1 MLQMVVKPLLLK
13 WENNDNYFSLY
24 MVGSRV
30 YEGKH
35 VDLRDV
41 V

>member
-13 WENNDNYFSLY
+13 WENNDNYFSLL
-24 MVGSRV
+24 VGSRV

-35 VDLRDV
+35 MDLRDV